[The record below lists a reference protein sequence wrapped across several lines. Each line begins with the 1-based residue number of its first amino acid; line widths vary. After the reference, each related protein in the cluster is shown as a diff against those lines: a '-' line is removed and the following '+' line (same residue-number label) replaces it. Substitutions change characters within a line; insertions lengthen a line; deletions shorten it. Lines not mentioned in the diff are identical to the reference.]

1 MSKRNDNGSKV
12 AGVIGTILVHLL
24 LLLAIYFYGLKTVI
38 PVKEEGL
45 TVDYGSADT
54 GEGLFEPAP
63 LSEIEQ
69 DLDQQAADAASVPDI
84 NAPSE
89 QKVVA
94 QEIEESLE
102 VKQQREEARKK
113 EQERLA
119 EIKRQKEEEQKR
131 KEEEARKQKELAER
145 AQKAASTTRN
155 AFSGAGGKGTDT
167 SAKSQGTTGGTGN
180 QGSITG
186 FSGGDNS
193 NGVGIGVKY
202 ELGNRKI
209 IGEVPEPLGYIQEG
223 VIVVTIEVN
232 ESGTVISAKA
242 GAKGTTVGL
251 ASQRKEAEKA
261 ALKTKFNTNNGTP
274 IQTGTITFT
283 YKYTQGKL

>member
-1 MSKRNDNGSKV
+1 MSKKNDNSSKV

-24 LLLAIYFYGLKTVI
+24 LLLAIYFYGLRTVI
-38 PVKEEGL
+38 PVEEEGL

-69 DLDQQAADAASVPDI
+69 DLDQQAADAVSVPDI

-145 AQKAASTTRN
+145 AQKAASTTKN
-155 AFSGAGGKGTDT
+155 AFSGAGGKGTDAN
-167 SAKSQGTTGGTGN
+167 AKSQGTTGGTGN
-180 QGSITG
+180 QGSVTG
-186 FSGGDNS
+186 FPGGGNS
-193 NGVGIGVKY
+193 DGAGIGANY
-202 ELGNRKI
+202 SLAGRKI
-209 IGEVPEPLGYIQEG
+209 VGAVPKPAYNKNETGI
-223 VIVVTIEVN
+223 IVVTIEVDA
-232 ESGTVISAKA
+232 SGKVLSARA
-242 GAKGTTVGL
+242 GATGTTIGDATL
-251 ASQRKEAEKA
+251 RREAELAAKKA
-261 ALKTKFNTNNGTP
+261 KFNANDGSQ
-274 IQTGTITFT
+274 IQTGTIT
-283 YKYTQGKL
+283 YKYVLN